1 MTQTTP
7 ARDGRTTN
15 FSRAVRAGDFVF
27 VSGQASVND
36 RGQIVPGSFADEM
49 HRSIENVRDILAEFN
64 LDLAEVVK
72 VSAYVQDPGDLAEFN
87 RLYRSFF
94 SHPLP
99 ARTTLTNCLTDAIKF
114 EIDVVAYAGTS
125 HAVI

>member
-7 ARDGRTTN
+7 TRDGNTAN
-15 FSRAVRAGDFVF
+15 FSKAVRAGEFVY

-36 RGQIVPGSFADEM
+36 SGQIVPGTFAEEM
-49 HRSIENVRDILAEFN
+49 HRSIENVRDILAECS
-64 LDLAEVVK
+64 LDLTDVVK
-72 VSAYVQDPGDLAEFN
+72 VSAYIQNPADIAEFN

-99 ARTTLTNCLTDAIKF
+99 ARTTITNCLTDAIKF

-125 HAVI
+125 HAVV